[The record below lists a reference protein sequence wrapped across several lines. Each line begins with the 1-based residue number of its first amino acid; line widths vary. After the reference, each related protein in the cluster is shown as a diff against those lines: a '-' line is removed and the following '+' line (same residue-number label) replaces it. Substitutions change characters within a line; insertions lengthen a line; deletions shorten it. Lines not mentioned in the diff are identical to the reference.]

1 MINVALYKIV
11 LGANSNGGKTELLP
25 QLAKYLED
33 CGYYV
38 VQVQESTT
46 ELLNE
51 GLVPADNFQVHVA
64 RRQRINEDNQ
74 TIRAWEH
81 MTKHPEQDVVMLLD
95 RSFLCQR
102 AYTPDV
108 QTWVNIMNKTFN
120 LNYLPKQMIE
130 YIGNRYDGVIHME
143 SNLKFAYVDEGR
155 IETREDALALEEK
168 TFEANKMCKCFE
180 YVPRQEKMSDKLL
193 LVEKACIS
201 IINNAK

>member
-1 MINVALYKIV
+1 MALYKIV
-11 LGANSNGGKTELLP
+11 LGGNSNCGKTELLP
-25 QLAKYLED
+25 KLAKYLEG

-38 VQVQESTT
+38 LLIPESAT

-51 GLVPADNFQVHVA
+51 GLVPAEDFQVHVA
-64 RRQRINEDNQ
+64 HRQRINEDNQ
-74 TIRAWEH
+74 TIRAWKH

-120 LNYLPKQMIE
+120 LNYLPEQMID
-130 YIGNRYDGVIHME
+130 YIGNRYDGVIHMQ
-143 SNLKFAYVDEGR
+143 SNLKFGHAAEGR
-155 IETREDALALEEK
+155 IESREEALALEEK
-168 TFEANKMCKCFE
+168 TLEANKMCKVIKF
-180 YVPRQEKMSDKLL
+180 VPRQEKMSTKLH

-201 IINNAK
+201 IINNAKG